1 MWVIGWL
8 MFGRS
13 VSHFRGDLSS
23 FRMRAIFL
31 TFLTI
36 PHSRGFLV
44 SDVKLLVSSLQ
55 PQFLLETCVSL
66 RGTVLCTAKDH
77 TVDMIRCDGQCCERK
92 GRWG

>member
-1 MWVIGWL
+1 

-13 VSHFRGDLSS
+13 ISCLRGGPSS

-44 SDVKLLVSSLQ
+44 SDAEFNF
-55 PQFLLETCVSL
+55 QFLHFILSFCWRLVL
-66 RGTVLCTAKDH
+66 LYGGTVLCTAKDH
-77 TVDMIRCDGQCCERK
+77 MVDMN
-92 GRWG
+92 